1 MNCRTAE
8 DQICVERDHAL
19 DAAGLRAL
27 DEHVQACASCRQK
40 RESLT
45 LAIAAWRTATV
56 TVGVPDA
63 QREWESVRRQI
74 RGVATTPELRASPR
88 RHFGLPW
95 LALPLG
101 AAAAIMMAFYVNR
114 GPAPVSSV
122 GRNDAVEVSAADG
135 SVVFVDDKSGWVV
148 IWEGEPGPRQI

>member
-8 DQICVERDHAL
+8 DQIYVERDDAL
-19 DAAGLRAL
+19 DAAGRRAL
-27 DEHVQACASCRQK
+27 DEHVQACAACRQK
-40 RESLT
+40 RETLT
-45 LAIAAWRTATV
+45 FAIGAWRTKTAAAR
-56 TVGVPDA
+56 VPEA
-63 QREWESVRRQI
+63 QREWESIRRQI
-74 RGVATTPELRASPR
+74 RGGASTPANQALPR
-88 RHFGLPW
+88 RRFGLSW

-101 AAAAIMMAFYVNR
+101 AAAAIMMAFYANW
-114 GPAPVSSV
+114 GPASVSSI